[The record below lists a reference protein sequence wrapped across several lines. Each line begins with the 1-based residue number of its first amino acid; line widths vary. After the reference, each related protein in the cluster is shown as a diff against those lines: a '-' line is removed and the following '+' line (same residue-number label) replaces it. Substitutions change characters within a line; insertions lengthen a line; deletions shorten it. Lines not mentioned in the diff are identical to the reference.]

1 VDELVQDWQPEPL
14 IPNQTAY
21 DQFNL
26 STLPVIEDGQGAKAK
41 VVGYSKPLM
50 NLATSNFLNLASA
63 DRIHAKAI
71 ETLKKYGVGTCGPR
85 GFYGTIDV
93 HMDLERDISRFLG
106 TEDTI
111 LYAQDYA
118 AISSVIPAFSKRGDY
133 IVW

>member
-1 VDELVQDWQPEPL
+1 MEKTP
-14 IPNQTAY
+14 I
-21 DQFNL
+21 
-26 STLPVIEDGQGAKAK
+26 IMGAQSVKPK
-41 VVGYSKPLM
+41 VAGFTKSLM
-50 NLATSNFLNLASA
+50 NLATTNYLNLVASEQI
-63 DRIHAKAI
+63 REKAI
-71 ETLKKYGVGTCGPR
+71 TTLKNYGVGSCGPP

-118 AISSVIPAFSKRGDY
+118 AVSSVIPAFSKRGDY